1 MTSFTILRRFF
12 VLACLLT
19 IATAT
24 TAGASAASDELEAKV
39 REARERFSDRQN
51 LLAVYH
57 LKTEAVGALHELE
70 SARIDVEAYARRLKI
85 VIDGYPAR
93 RNNLQQADY
102 NEWLAARERLTSLD
116 QAMNG
121 LHLRMKEIDEQAL
134 KLTQNNLK
142 RPLPTNRRDIQV
154 VFPMVEQRCNQA
166 FRELKELADDASK
179 EQQVSR
185 DRVVMSVMS
194 ALGSKREVEAEYGST
209 VLFME
214 TFRRY
219 CSGKSIFEVPK
230 SKPKA
235 TPKLKPRGRR

>member
-1 MTSFTILRRFF
+1 MASFTIARRFF
-12 VLACLLT
+12 VLACLSM

-51 LLAVYH
+51 LLGVYH
-57 LKTEAVGALHELE
+57 LKTQTVGELQNLE
-70 SARIDVEAYARRLKI
+70 SLRIDVRAYVERLQI
-85 VIDGYPAR
+85 LIDSYPRR

-102 NEWLAARERLTSLD
+102 LELLAARERLTSIN
-116 QAMNG
+116 QAINK
-121 LHLRMKEIDEQAL
+121 LHLRMQEIDEQAL
-134 KLTQNNLK
+134 ELTRNKLK
-142 RPLPTNRRDIQV
+142 HPIPTNRRDIQI
-154 VFPMVEQRCNQA
+154 VFIKVEQGCEEA
-166 FRELKELADDASK
+166 FRELKGFADDASK

-185 DRVVMSVMS
+185 DRVVMSAMS

-209 VLFME
+209 ALFME
-214 TFRRY
+214 TFRQY

-235 TPKLKPRGRR
+235 TPKPKPRSQR